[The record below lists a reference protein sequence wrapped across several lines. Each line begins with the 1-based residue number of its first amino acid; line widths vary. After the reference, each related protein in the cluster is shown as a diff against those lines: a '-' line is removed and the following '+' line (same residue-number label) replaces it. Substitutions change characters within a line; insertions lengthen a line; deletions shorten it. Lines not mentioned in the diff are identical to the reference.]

1 VDPTPA
7 QSVSLAEPGS
17 GSQSAVGLSELL
29 PDDLLDTLWRES
41 GADGLELSRTDL
53 RNALLAVGVKHN
65 FGLEPAIEASMPQ
78 REAFWR
84 RLHLADLALAQ
95 ACALGRDAGWR
106 QFLARLRTPLTEA
119 AIALTQSS
127 SLGEELAAGLYSELY
142 GLTEREG
149 KRWSP
154 LSTYSGRGSLLGWLR
169 AMLAQRRVNHYRK
182 THCETA
188 LENVDVPARPAAPV
202 PEQGAV
208 NALES
213 AVESAL
219 AGLRPEERF
228 LLSAY
233 YLDSHTLVEISR
245 VLQVHEATVSR
256 KLKRVT
262 GQVRKRLLK
271 HLQADGLSRRAAEEY
286 LGADP
291 RDLDVNL
298 RKLLQTPAAAA
309 ISNTEGQP

>member
-1 VDPTPA
+1 MDPIP
-7 QSVSLAEPGS
+7 AEPVNVTKPLS
-17 GSQSAVGLSELL
+17 APQPAVGVSELL
-29 PDDLLDTLWRES
+29 SGPLLDTLWRES
-41 GADGLELSRTDL
+41 GAAQLELSRSDL
-53 RNALLAVGVKHN
+53 RNHLIAVGNKHN
-65 FGLEPAIEASMPQ
+65 FGLDPDVKANASQ

-84 RLHLADLALAQ
+84 RLYLADLALAH
-95 ACALGRDAGWR
+95 ACALGREGAW
-106 QFLARLRTPLTEA
+106 QLFLARYRSPLTDA
-119 AIALTQSS
+119 AIALVHSS

-142 GLTEREG
+142 GLTERDG
-149 KRWSP
+149 QRWSP

-182 THCETA
+182 THRESA
-188 LENVDVPARPAAPV
+188 LDNIEVAAEPSVPL
-202 PEQGAV
+202 PEQRSMTI
-208 NALES
+208 LES
-213 AVESAL
+213 AVESVMADL
-219 AGLRPEERF
+219 ASEERF

-233 YLDSHTLVEISR
+233 YLDSHTLLEISR

-256 KLKRVT
+256 KLKRLT
-262 GQVRKRLLK
+262 EQVRKRLLK
-271 HLQADGLSRRAAEEY
+271 TLQTRGLSRRAADDL